1 MNTTAHD
8 ETDLLAAFA
17 VNGTAQDE
25 ENTRI
30 EARVM
35 TDAEFAGEIA
45 ADRKIREWMQARAPQ
60 AAPGELGLARLKRE
74 IAAQPAMSGPRTA
87 NDNAPLM
94 LSRWRMAAVLAMAAT
109 VALAAALVLSGPGAP
124 VEEYQLA
131 GSGEVADGVR
141 FKVAFA
147 PSVTEAEMRA
157 LLSELDLVIVGG
169 PSALGLYDVRTL
181 APDADEKALL
191 ARLRSSPRVI
201 ESARRD

>member
-1 MNTTAHD
+1 MSTSAPE
-8 ETDLLAAFA
+8 ETDLLSAFA

-25 ENTRI
+25 ENAKI

-35 TDAEFAGEIA
+35 TDAEFASEIS
-45 ADRKIREWMQARAPQ
+45 ADRKIRERMKARAAQ

-74 IAAQPAMSGPRTA
+74 IATQGAFSAPKAA
-87 NDNAPLM
+87 NDDTPLM
-94 LSRWRMAAVLAMAAT
+94 LSRWRMAAVFAMAAT
-109 VALAAALVLSGPGAP
+109 VALAAALVLRGPGAP
-124 VEEYQLA
+124 VESYQLA
-131 GSGEVADGVR
+131 GSGEVQEGIH

-157 LLSELDLVIVGG
+157 LLSELDLTIIGG

-181 APDADEKALL
+181 DPNADEKALL